1 MSMFI
6 EMFPKGAF
14 FLFGFSKC
22 SFFAAGDD
30 VLSIRSTLR
39 IQNMYR
45 EETDKFWKPSS
56 KKQGGGWMVF

>member
-30 VLSIRSTLR
+30 VLSIRSTPR

-56 KKQGGGWMVF
+56 KK